1 MFKVVLEPIKTT
13 LSNNQRL
20 NSMSIT
26 KRLQECTSYNQAIP
40 LLKSIKAGPALHKIV
55 ETAMLLKNHADPHQR
70 EYGSNFMRTAL
81 QELEMD
87 KDEQPTPHHGDS
99 VTVKGD
105 KIIKEEEL
113 VGGNPD
119 GTEGS
124 EQSSDNEGPYPQVG
138 TEEPNSDIESMQGG
152 ASSGDNQMKEGQS
165 PMGMYP
171 RIEPGVAQE
180 MGNHMPQVPP
190 MNTSQQMRQM
200 QYTVNEAVKRYVT
213 PLRNQIQ
220 RQQEAIKVLVKQVQ
234 ESEARTGS
242 MKLDLGKVK
251 GGSQARVIQETISQ
265 DPIFNPKPSPIHS
278 KVFAL
283 EKARSEIAQMDKA
296 IRQNGNYIQ

>member
-1 MFKVVLEPIKTT
+1 
-13 LSNNQRL
+13 
-20 NSMSIT
+20 MSIT

-40 LLKSIKAGPALHKIV
+40 LLKSVNAKPALHKIV
-55 ETAMLLKNHADPHQR
+55 ETALLLKNHPDPHQR

-87 KDEQPTPHHGDS
+87 KDEQPTPHHDDG
-99 VTVKGD
+99 VTVKKD

-152 ASSGDNQMKEGQS
+152 AASGDNQMKEGG
-165 PMGMYP
+165 PMGMFP
-171 RIEPGVAQE
+171 GIEPGIAQE
-180 MGNHMPQVPP
+180 MGGQMPALPP
-190 MNTSQQMRQM
+190 MNTNQQMRQM
-200 QYTVNEAVKRYVT
+200 QYTVSSAVRAYVL

-220 RQQEAIKVLVKQVQ
+220 KQQEAIKVLSRQVQ
-234 ESEARTGS
+234 ESEAKTGS
-242 MKLDLGKVK
+242 MKLDLAKVER
-251 GGSQARVIQETISQ
+251 GSTARVLQETVSN
-265 DPIFNPKPSPIHS
+265 PILNPAPSPIHN
-278 KVFAL
+278 KVFEL
-283 EKARSEIAQMDKA
+283 EKARSEIAQLDKA
-296 IRQNGNYIQ
+296 IRSNGTYIQ